1 VIDPLANHEA
11 QQQEPPTSAP
21 APPAAVSA
29 TGRRQAFQDLKRQ
42 LTEGNLAEPGTQK
55 LILDMLIN
63 AEAERDDLKAFVAQ
77 YYEADKRAA
86 VLQEKLGGNILNEVL
101 ATSGVGFGFAL
112 IGLTPTL
119 WDAPRY
125 GGPICLAIGSLL
137 VVISVFSRARY
148 R

>member
-1 VIDPLANHEA
+1 MTDPLANEEA
-11 QQQEPPTSAP
+11 QQQEPVPGTP
-21 APPAAVSA
+21 APPAPVST

-55 LILDMLIN
+55 LILDMLIS
-63 AEAERDDLKAFVAQ
+63 AEAERDDLKAFVPQ

-86 VLQEKLGGNILNEVL
+86 ILQEKLSSNRLNEIL

-119 WDAPRY
+119 WDAPKY
-125 GGPICLAIGSLL
+125 GGPICLAVGALL
-137 VVISVFSRARY
+137 ILISVVSRARY
-148 R
+148 Q